1 MKFTTSWD
9 DGYALDMK
17 VAAMLNANGAKGTFY
32 LCPHEQHGKDML
44 SATDIK
50 ALTKSHELGA
60 HTINH
65 SKLTLLPKGNVRE
78 EIVNSKKW
86 IEEQS
91 GTPCSMFCYPYG
103 ARNSEIETIVQEA
116 GFTGARGTQQMQFQS
131 DNAFHQNTSLQIA
144 PFPRRKVRSRPFHY
158 IDPFGP
164 LRVKMRSI
172 HAYKIPLREC
182 TNWLSFSKALF
193 TYAHIT
199 NQPFFHLW
207 GHSHEIEKYN
217 MWKDLEQFLAFV
229 ARHKDVSRVTN
240 SNL

>member
-91 GTPCSMFCYPYG
+91 
-103 ARNSEIETIVQEA
+103 
-116 GFTGARGTQQMQFQS
+116 
-131 DNAFHQNTSLQIA
+131 
-144 PFPRRKVRSRPFHY
+144 VRSKPSCKKL
-158 IDPFGP
+158 G
-164 LRVKMRSI
+164 LRANEVHSKCNFNLIMLFI
-172 HAYKIPLREC
+172 KI
-182 TNWLSFSKALF
+182 
-193 TYAHIT
+193 
-199 NQPFFHLW
+199 
-207 GHSHEIEKYN
+207 
-217 MWKDLEQFLAFV
+217 
-229 ARHKDVSRVTN
+229 RVCK
-240 SNL
+240 